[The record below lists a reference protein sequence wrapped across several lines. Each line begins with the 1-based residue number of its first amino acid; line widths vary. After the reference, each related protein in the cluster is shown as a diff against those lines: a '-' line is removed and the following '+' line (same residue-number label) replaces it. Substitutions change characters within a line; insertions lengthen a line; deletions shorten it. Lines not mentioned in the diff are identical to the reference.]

1 MAEQSSLSRLPKKLL
16 TKLSMQLV
24 DNGFDFQ
31 NPYDGDYDEN
41 YTILTDLGRVISV
54 DIMEEDYQ
62 FMCKFIEV
70 NDDILS
76 KLFEKS
82 DQSLYDKL
90 IIPMA
95 KDFKVSYSEWGHCT
109 YDNAYIDKVSSYD
122 ESWVEGS
129 IRQQY
134 QDGNWDLWGG
144 KLIDTVYDNAEM
156 NDWSIDNVSE
166 SISESKSLL
175 GRLVVE
181 NTSEVISSLDKQTLL
196 ELKQIIDSRLRSL

>member
-1 MAEQSSLSRLPKKLL
+1 
-16 TKLSMQLV
+16 
-24 DNGFDFQ
+24 
-31 NPYDGDYDEN
+31 
-41 YTILTDLGRVISV
+41 
-54 DIMEEDYQ
+54 
-62 FMCKFIEV
+62 
-70 NDDILS
+70 
-76 KLFEKS
+76 
-82 DQSLYDKL
+82 
-90 IIPMA
+90 MA

-134 QDGNWDLWGG
+134 RDGNWDLWGG